1 MYLIYLSFNFCFLKV
16 VSFVSLFFG
25 GDCKRWFPFPF
36 PWVLLGDDL
45 SHSEVDMVVFST
57 LLPTWNLEMQS
68 EMCFTWKTYPVFF
81 LSSDT
86 LCFSLMVENEQY
98 SGQHFICNGAISFLK
113 QFQSDGNPW
122 KDDCGMLTLRIF
134 ALVGF
139 SMWVVRQGWDQW
151 PSNPWGSTWMTVT
164 YPSNVATAG
173 SAENTNMSLGRKNRN
188 RSCSSKNLVY

>member
-1 MYLIYLSFNFCFLKV
+1 MYLIYLSFYFCFLKV
-16 VSFVSLFFG
+16 VSFVSFFFF
-25 GDCKRWFPFPF
+25 GDCKRWFPFPS
-36 PWVLLGDDL
+36 VLLGDDL

-86 LCFSLMVENEQY
+86 LCFSLMVENWAVFRWTFHLQL
-98 SGQHFICNGAISFLK
+98 SHFFLK
-113 QFQSDGNPW
+113 LFQSHGNPW
-122 KDDCGMLTLRIF
+122 KDDCGVLTLRIF

-151 PSNPWGSTWMTVT
+151 PPNPWGLTWMTVT

-173 SAENTNMSLGRKNRN
+173 SAENTNMSLGWKNRN
-188 RSCSSKNLVY
+188 RLCSTNNFLH